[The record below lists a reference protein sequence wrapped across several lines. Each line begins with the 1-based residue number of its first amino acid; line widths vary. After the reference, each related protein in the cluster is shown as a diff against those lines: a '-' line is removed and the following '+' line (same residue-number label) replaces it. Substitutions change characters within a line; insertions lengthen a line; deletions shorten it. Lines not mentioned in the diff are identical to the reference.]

1 MFKVAI
7 VEDDHMVSMLNR
19 NFTCRDK
26 RFQVVKEF
34 SSGKLALHWLLENQ
48 VDLVIMDVYMPV
60 LTGLELLW
68 QLRGAGSGVDVIV
81 VTAAHDTQTL
91 EDLLKMGVVD
101 YLVKPFTAQRFQQAL
116 DTFCQKHL
124 ALRGQAR
131 VSQAEIDWI
140 LSGPAA
146 AKTPLPKGLQEKTM
160 DLIRRELFQLEEGTC
175 EEIAAKAGVSMV
187 TTRRYL
193 NYLLDNWE
201 AESRTRYDTGGR
213 PCAVYHMVGSGGLLD
228 DLQQEEQRSI
238 ADPLT

>member
-19 NFTCRDK
+19 SFTSRDK
-26 RFQVVKEF
+26 RFQVMKDF
-34 SSGKLALHWLLENQ
+34 SSGKTALPWLLANP

-60 LTGLELLW
+60 LTGPELLW

-91 EDLLKMGVVD
+91 GDLLKMGVVD

-116 DTFCQKHL
+116 DTFCQKRL
-124 ALRGQAR
+124 ALEGQTR

-146 AKTPLPKGLQEKTM
+146 AKPPLPKGLQDKTM
-160 DLIRRELFQLEEGTC
+160 ELIRRELYELEEGTC
-175 EEIAAKAGVSMV
+175 EAIAARAGLSMV

-201 AESRTRYDTGGR
+201 AESKTRYDTGGR
-213 PCAVYHMVGSGGLLD
+213 PCAVYRMVGRVETFGLD
-228 DLQQEEQRSI
+228 HQEQNKDLI
-238 ADPLT
+238 

>member
-1 MFKVAI
+1 MFKVVI
-7 VEDDHMVSMLNR
+7 VEDDHMISMLNR
-19 NFTCRDK
+19 SFTCRDK

-34 SSGKLALHWLLENQ
+34 SSGKTALPWLLDNP

-60 LTGLELLW
+60 LTGPELLW

-91 EDLLKMGVVD
+91 GDLLKMGVVD

-116 DTFCQKHL
+116 DTFCQKRL
-124 ALRGQAR
+124 ALKGQTR

-140 LSGPAA
+140 LSGPAT

-160 DLIRRELFQLEEGTC
+160 ERIRGELYELEEGTC
-175 EEIAAKAGVSMV
+175 EDIAARSGLSMV

-193 NYLLDNWE
+193 NYLLENWE

-213 PCAVYHMVGSGGLLD
+213 PCAVYRMVGSREVYGVLR
-228 DLQQEEQRSI
+228 EEEKKGY
-238 ADPLT
+238 L